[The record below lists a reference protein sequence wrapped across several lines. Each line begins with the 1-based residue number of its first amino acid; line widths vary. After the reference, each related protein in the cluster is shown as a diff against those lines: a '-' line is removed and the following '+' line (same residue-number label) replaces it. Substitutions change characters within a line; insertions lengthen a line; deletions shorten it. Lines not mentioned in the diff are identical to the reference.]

1 MKDNYE
7 KRSQTKLTRGVPVII
22 RLDGK
27 AFHTYT
33 KGLDKPFDEGLIHD
47 MQQAT
52 LELCKQIQGAKCA
65 YTQSD
70 EISILVTDYDTV
82 DTMAWFDYNVQKIV
96 SVSASIATAK
106 FNLLRYKRTVSRDY
120 GSDTDNF
127 GTTMCWDVITSDLD
141 IPTAH
146 FDSRTFNIPMTD
158 VPNYFLARQRD
169 AVKNSIQ
176 MLAQSLYSHKELDGK
191 NQSELQE
198 MCFQKGHN
206 WNDLNCFKKRGTY
219 IDREFS
225 EETGRGTWKI
235 SEETPFKFD
244 KQFFNDRAIY

>member
-1 MKDNYE
+1 
-7 KRSQTKLTRGVPVII
+7 
-22 RLDGK
+22 
-27 AFHTYT
+27 
-33 KGLDKPFDEGLIHD
+33 

-96 SVSASIATAK
+96 SVSASIATGK
-106 FNLLRYKRTVSRDY
+106 FNLLRILGLQNYNKI
-120 GSDTDNF
+120 
-127 GTTMCWDVITSDLD
+127 DVDRVNTLS
-141 IPTAH
+141 TAY
-146 FDSRTFNIPMTD
+146 FDSRVFNIPMTD

-206 WNDLNCFKKRGTY
+206 WNDLSCFKKRGTY